1 MSIKA
6 YKSYLDYPSGYL
18 KKRRS
23 FFSIFRITQFPRS
36 QMIGFE
42 NQNAIFIGLVDCS
55 PFELKYFFR
64 LYSALRSFRIIVF
77 KQVGFSDVDDINI
90 QRMSTLN
97 SVTDSRL
104 DHYLDNHLSLTSI
117 ESCVVDI
124 TSTSSGASKSNMH
137 LVS

>member
-6 YKSYLDYPSGYL
+6 YKNYLDYPSGYL

-23 FFSIFRITQFPRS
+23 FVSIFGIAQFSRS

-77 KQVGFSDVDDINI
+77 KQVGFSDVGDINI
-90 QRMSTLN
+90 QRLSTLI
-97 SVTDSRL
+97 SVTNSRL
-104 DHYLDNHLSLTSI
+104 DHYFEIHLSLTSI